1 MINNSLVESI
11 YDIDDISFD
20 QHLLNHTSRQLN
32 DDLINENKSYNDTND
47 KIRKLSNDFYN
58 KSQNII
64 NDINNNKKKFMN
76 KSIQTVTE
84 MQYVLRENISI
95 QKDNDNLKN
104 NNIIKKLLNKDTMMD
119 KDDLISIIYK
129 LLDENDR
136 LNNVNK
142 KLLNKILD
150 TNALIYPNNIRK
162 IKLTM

>member
-1 MINNSLVESI
+1 
-11 YDIDDISFD
+11 
-20 QHLLNHTSRQLN
+20 
-32 DDLINENKSYNDTND
+32 
-47 KIRKLSNDFYN
+47 
-58 KSQNII
+58 
-64 NDINNNKKKFMN
+64 MN
-76 KSIQTVTE
+76 KSIQTITE

-136 LNNVNK
+136 LNNINK

-150 TNALIYPNNIRK
+150 TNTLIYPNNIRK